1 MNARLRLAL
10 TEETMFPPPAPF
22 LLRACG
28 TSPFPTPF
36 HTHRPR
42 SDR

>member
-1 MNARLRLAL
+1 MTVVPRRSVAR
-10 TEETMFPPPAPF
+10 ETMFSPPAPF
-22 LLRACG
+22 FLRTRG
-28 TSPFPTPF
+28 TSRFPTPF

>member
-1 MNARLRLAL
+1 MTAGPRVSVAR
-10 TEETMFPPPAPF
+10 ETMFSPPALF
-22 LLRACG
+22 FSRTWG
-28 TSPFPTPF
+28 TSRFPMPF

>member
-1 MNARLRLAL
+1 MTAGLRLSVAR
-10 TEETMFPPPAPF
+10 ETIFPPPARFF
-22 LLRACG
+22 LRTWG
-28 TSPFPTPF
+28 TSRFPTPF